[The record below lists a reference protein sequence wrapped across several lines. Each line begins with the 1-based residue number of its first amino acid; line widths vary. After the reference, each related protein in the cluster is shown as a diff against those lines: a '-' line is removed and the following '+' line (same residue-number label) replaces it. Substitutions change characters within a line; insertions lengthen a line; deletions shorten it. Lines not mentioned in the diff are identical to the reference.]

1 MKILL
6 FLFTPLFLFGDAK
19 TNAEFFGFFTLL
31 PPIIA
36 IVLAFLTKDVILS
49 LFIGSLSG
57 TFMLALV
64 EHNVLTAF
72 VVGFSTFVSKAV
84 NSLADPGNAG
94 IILQM
99 LTIGG
104 MVALI
109 TKTGGAKAV
118 AIWFATKAKKAKSS
132 QLVTWLMGCFI
143 FFDDY
148 ANSFIVGP
156 IMRPLTDKFK
166 VSREKLAFIMDS
178 TAAPI
183 AGLAIISTWIGFELS
198 VIKSGYDLLSDE
210 QIGFLQTTREN
221 INAFDVFIQ
230 TLPYRFYNIFMLAF
244 VLFTI
249 LQEREFGPMLRAERR
264 AKKVE
269 SFEDLQ
275 SESENLEDKLL
286 EPKDNIKLRSSNAI
300 IPLFIL
306 IIFAFVGFYFSGLGN
321 IEDEATLAAIK
332 EAPLGLFA
340 LRETFS
346 SADTATVLFQAA
358 LLASVVAIALG
369 VYHKIFSVKEGIV
382 TWTYGWR
389 MMVITVI
396 ILMCAW
402 PLSSA
407 IKDLGTSI
415 YLVDLLSSKTP
426 LYLLPLAVFLLASL
440 VSLSTGTSYG
450 TMGILMPLTIPLAL
464 GIGSFNE
471 LSGLDLHHYMIISI
485 SAVLT
490 GAIFGDHCSPI
501 SDTTI
506 LSSMASKCDLLAHV
520 KTQMP
525 YAIFI
530 CAVSLFAGYLPVALG
545 VSVWLVLPLNLIL
558 IALLLRFIGK
568 KV

>member
-6 FLFTPLFLFGDAK
+6 LCFTPLFLFADARA
-19 TNAEFFGFFTLL
+19 NAEFFGAFTLL
-31 PPIIA
+31 PPLIA
-36 IVLAFLTKDVILS
+36 ICLAFITKDVILS
-49 LFIGSLSG
+49 LFIGALSG
-57 TFMLALV
+57 TFMLSFV
-64 EHNVLTAF
+64 EHNALHALVLSFSIF
-72 VVGFSTFVSKAV
+72 VEKAV
-84 NSLADPGNAG
+84 QSLSDPSNAG

-109 TKTGGAKAV
+109 TKMGGTKAV
-118 AIWFATKAKKAKSS
+118 ALWFAQRAKKAKSS
-132 QLVTWLMGCFI
+132 QLASYFLGYFI

-156 IMRPLTDKFK
+156 IVRPLTDKFK

-198 VIKSGYDLLSDE
+198 VIKEGYNLASEELLVGLHQSRE
-210 QIGFLQTTREN
+210 Q
-221 INAFDVFIQ
+221 INAFEIFIQ
-230 TLPYRFYNIFMLAF
+230 TLPYRFYNILMLAF
-244 VLFTI
+244 VFFTI
-249 LQEREFGPMLRAERR
+249 IQEREFGPMLRAERA
-264 AKKVE
+264 AKK
-269 SFEDLQ
+269 SQQGIDAL
-275 SESENLEDKLL
+275 SENLEDKLL
-286 EPKDNIKLRSSNAI
+286 EPKEGIKIQSSNALL
-300 IPLFIL
+300 PLAVL
-306 IIFAFVGFYFSGLGN
+306 IIFAFVGFYFSGFASITDPDLRAQ
-321 IEDEATLAAIK
+321 IQA
-332 EAPLGLFA
+332 APLGLTA

-346 SADTATVLFQAA
+346 AANTATVLFQAA
-358 LLASVVAIALG
+358 LLASITAIAMG
-369 VYHKIFSVKEGIV
+369 AWRKIFSIREGII

-389 MMVITVI
+389 MMIITVI

-415 YLVDLLSSKTP
+415 YLVDLLSDKTP
-426 LYLLPLAVFLLASL
+426 LYLLPMAVFLLASI

-464 GIGSFNE
+464 GVGSHNA
-471 LSGLDLHHYMIISI
+471 LVGADLHYYVVLSI
-485 SAVLT
+485 SAVLS

-506 LSSMASKCDLLAHV
+506 LSAMASKCDLLAHV

-530 CAVSLFAGYLPVALG
+530 CAISLFAGYLPVALG
-545 VSVWLVLPLNLIL
+545 LSIWLVLPLNLVL
-558 IALLLRFIGK
+558 IALLLRIFGK
-568 KV
+568 KVC

>member
-1 MKILL
+1 MKI
-6 FLFTPLFLFGDAK
+6 FLFCLMPLFLFADAK
-19 TNAEFFGFFTLL
+19 TNAEFFGAFTLL

-36 IVLAFLTKDVILS
+36 ICLAFITKDVILS
-49 LFIGSLSG
+49 LFIGALSG
-57 TFMLALV
+57 TFMLSLV
-64 EHNVLTAF
+64 EHNILYAVALS
-72 VVGFSTFVSKAV
+72 FSTFIQKAV
-84 NSLADPGNAG
+84 EALSTPSNAG

-109 TKTGGAKAV
+109 TKMGGTKAV
-118 AIWFATKAKKAKSS
+118 ALWFAQKAKKAKSS
-132 QLVTWLMGCFI
+132 QLVSYFLGYFI

-198 VIKSGYDLLSDE
+198 VIKEGYNLVNDELLTTLHQSRE
-210 QIGFLQTTREN
+210 Q
-221 INAFDVFIQ
+221 INAFEIFIQ
-230 TLPYRFYNIFMLAF
+230 TLPYRFYNIFMLIF

-249 LQEREFGPMLRAERR
+249 LQEREFGPMLTAERR
-264 AKKVE
+264 AKI
-269 SFEDLQ
+269 SQQNTDAL
-275 SESENLEDKLL
+275 SENLEDKLL
-286 EPKDNIKLRSSNAI
+286 EPKENIPLYRSNAL
-300 IPLFIL
+300 IPLAVL
-306 IIFAFVGFYFSGLGN
+306 IIFAFVGFYFSGYAN
-321 IEDEATLAAIK
+321 ITDPAIK
-332 EAPLGLFA
+332 AQIQASPLGLTA

-358 LLASVVAIALG
+358 LLASITAIAMG
-369 VYHKIFSVKEGIV
+369 AWRKIFSIKEGII

-389 MMVITVI
+389 MMIITVI

-415 YLVDLLSSKTP
+415 YLVDLLSDSTP
-426 LYLLPLAVFLLASL
+426 LYLLPMAVFLLASI

-464 GIGSFNE
+464 GVGSHNA
-471 LSGLDLHHYMIISI
+471 LMGVDLHYYVVLSI
-485 SAVLT
+485 SAVLS

-506 LSSMASKCDLLAHV
+506 LSAMASKCDLLSHV

-530 CAVSLFAGYLPVALG
+530 CVLSLFTGYLPVALG
-545 VSVWLVLPLNLIL
+545 LSVWIVLPLNLVL
-558 IALLLRFIGK
+558 IALLLRLFGK
-568 KV
+568 KVC

>member
-6 FLFTPLFLFGDAK
+6 LCFTPLFLFGDA
-19 TNAEFFGFFTLL
+19 TFNAQFFGIFSLL

-36 IVLAFLTKDVILS
+36 ITLAFITKDVILS
-49 LFIGSLSG
+49 LFIGALSG
-57 TFMLALV
+57 GFMLALV
-64 EHNVLTAF
+64 EQNIFYALVNSF
-72 VVGFSTFVSKAV
+72 VIFVKKAV
-84 NSLADPGNAG
+84 ESLANTSNAG

-109 TKTGGAKAV
+109 TKMGGTKAV
-118 AIWFATKAKKAKSS
+118 ATWFAKKAKKAKSS
-132 QLVTWLMGCFI
+132 QLATWFMGCFI

-166 VSREKLAFIMDS
+166 ISREKLAFIMDS

-198 VIKSGYDLLSDE
+198 VIKQGYDLIDDKLFLALNQSRE
-210 QIGFLQTTREN
+210 Q
-221 INAFDVFIQ
+221 INAFEIFIQ
-230 TLPYRFYNIFMLAF
+230 TLPYRFYNILMLAF

-249 LQEREFGPMLRAERR
+249 LQEREFGPMLQAQRH
-264 AKKVE
+264 AKNIDF
-269 SFEDLQ
+269 STIQ
-275 SESENLEDKLL
+275 NASENLEDKLL
-286 EPKDNIKLRSSNAI
+286 EPKEGIDLKASNAT
-300 IPLFIL
+300 IPLGIL
-306 IIFAFVGFYFSGLGN
+306 IVFSFVGFYFSGYAN
-321 IEDEATLAAIK
+321 IEDTNLKAQIEL
-332 EAPLGLFA
+332 APLSLLA

-346 SADTATVLFQAA
+346 SADTATALFQAA
-358 LLASVVAIALG
+358 FLASIVAIIMG
-369 VYHKIFSVKEGIV
+369 VYRKIFTLKEGIM

-389 MMVITVI
+389 MMIITVI

-402 PLSSA
+402 PLSSV

-415 YLVDLLSSKTP
+415 YLVDLLSDTLP
-426 LYLLPLAVFLLASL
+426 LYLLPLIVFLLSSV

-450 TMGILMPLTIPLAL
+450 TMGILMPLTVPLAIGL
-464 GIGSFNE
+464 GVHNE
-471 LSGLDLHHYMIISI
+471 LMDAQLHHYMVINI

-506 LSSMASKCDLLAHV
+506 LSSMASKCELLAHV

-530 CAVSLFAGYLPVALG
+530 CFISLFAGYLPVTLG
-545 VSVWLVLPLNLIL
+545 LSVWIVLPLDLIL
-558 IALLLRFIGK
+558 IFILLRIFGK
-568 KV
+568 KT

>member
-1 MKILL
+1 MKI
-6 FLFTPLFLFGDAK
+6 FLFCLMPLFLFADAK
-19 TNAEFFGFFTLL
+19 TNAEFFGAFTLL

-36 IVLAFLTKDVILS
+36 ICLAFITKDVILS
-49 LFIGSLSG
+49 LFIGALSG
-57 TFMLALV
+57 TFMLSLV
-64 EHNVLTAF
+64 EHNILYAIALS
-72 VVGFSTFVSKAV
+72 FSTFIQKAV
-84 NSLADPGNAG
+84 EALSTPSNAG

-109 TKTGGAKAV
+109 TKMGGTKAV
-118 AIWFATKAKKAKSS
+118 ALWFAQKAKKAKSS
-132 QLVTWLMGCFI
+132 QLVSYFLGYFI

-198 VIKSGYDLLSDE
+198 VIKEGYNLVNDELLVALNQGRE
-210 QIGFLQTTREN
+210 Q
-221 INAFDVFIQ
+221 INAFEIFIQ
-230 TLPYRFYNIFMLAF
+230 TLPYRFYNIFMLVF

-249 LQEREFGPMLRAERR
+249 LQEREFGPMLTAERK
-264 AKKVE
+264 AKI
-269 SFEDLQ
+269 SQQNTDAL
-275 SESENLEDKLL
+275 SENLEDKLL
-286 EPKDNIKLRSSNAI
+286 EPKENIPLHRSNAL
-300 IPLFIL
+300 IPLAVL
-306 IIFAFVGFYFSGLGN
+306 IIFAFVGFYFSGYAN
-321 IEDEATLAAIK
+321 ITDSTIK
-332 EAPLGLFA
+332 AQIQAAPLGLTA

-358 LLASVVAIALG
+358 LLASITAIAMG
-369 VYHKIFSVKEGIV
+369 AWRKIFSIKEGII

-389 MMVITVI
+389 MMIITVI

-415 YLVDLLSSKTP
+415 YLVELLSSSTP
-426 LYLLPLAVFLLASL
+426 LYLLPMAIFLLASI

-464 GIGSFNE
+464 GVGSHNA
-471 LSGLDLHHYMIISI
+471 LVGVDLHYYVVLSI
-485 SAVLT
+485 SAVLS

-506 LSSMASKCDLLAHV
+506 LSAMASKCDLLSHV

-530 CAVSLFAGYLPVALG
+530 CVLSLFTGYLPVALG
-545 VSVWLVLPLNLIL
+545 LSVWIVLPLNLVL
-558 IALLLRFIGK
+558 IALLLRIFGK
-568 KV
+568 KVC